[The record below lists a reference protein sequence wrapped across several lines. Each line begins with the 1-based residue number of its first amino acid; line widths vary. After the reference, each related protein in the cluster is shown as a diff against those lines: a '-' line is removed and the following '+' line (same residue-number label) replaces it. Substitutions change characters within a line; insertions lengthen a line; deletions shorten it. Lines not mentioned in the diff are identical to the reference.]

1 MAWPCRHHTRTTTE
15 TRWRRGHYHP
25 QKETPFSRYHVD
37 YTGLALLLSPV
48 HLSQSSGVFSTPILR
63 EVREN
68 VAWEGPWLRGY
79 YDKSTEFV
87 LLVVCMSLQK
97 LRVVM

>member
-1 MAWPCRHHTRTTTE
+1 MLITR
-15 TRWRRGHYHP
+15 G
-25 QKETPFSRYHVD
+25 
-37 YTGLALLLSPV
+37 LLSCSP
-48 HLSQSSGVFSTPILR
+48 LSIRACVGVYRVTLILH